1 MNMSDRR
8 GRLSGKTARSYLVF
22 FLAWLLL
29 TSPFFEAGAWAV
41 EPDILRL
48 DFIKLKS
55 LFETEAKKTT
65 EQKVLASLALKT
77 TALSWAMAAANLSG
91 AEKFEEPRWSAKIM
105 NFERSWESTKNWD
118 ERELAALEFYYEAMS
133 DMARILAS
141 RNRQIFF
148 LEELEKLS
156 AKTAE
161 TLLNFGDKADGGL
174 ERRVIISG
182 ALAGVT
188 SLAVR
193 SVGGGAMERPAQ
205 LVIKDMINKANDI
218 SERPDAHYRAK
229 LSLLYAN
236 NAQGLTSLV
245 FLLGH
250 NAEPALNRELTA
262 VRGAWN
268 RHGAGGALPDAMSL
282 SWAAQAQASLPLA
295 YWLATRWRPES

>member
-1 MNMSDRR
+1 MVSR
-8 GRLSGKTARSYLVF
+8 KTATPYLVF
-22 FLAWLLL
+22 LLAWFIL
-29 TSPFFEAGAWAV
+29 TPPFFEPGAGAV

-48 DFIKLKS
+48 EFIKLKS

-65 EQKVLASLALKT
+65 EQKILASLALKT
-77 TALSWAMAAANLSG
+77 TALSWAMTATNLSG
-91 AEKFEEPRWSAKIM
+91 AENFEEPRWAVKIR
-105 NFERSWESTKNWD
+105 NFERDWENTANWD
-118 ERELAALEFYYEAMS
+118 ERELLALEFYYAAMS
-133 DMARILAS
+133 DVARVLAS
-141 RNRQIFF
+141 RNRHILF

-161 TLLNFGDKADGGL
+161 SLLNFGDKVDGGL

-182 ALAGVT
+182 ALASVT

-193 SVGGGAMERPAQ
+193 SVGGGAMEQPVQ
-205 LVIKDMINKANDI
+205 VVIKDMINKANGI

-250 NAEPALNRELTA
+250 NAEPALNRELAA
-262 VRGAWN
+262 VRNAWN
-268 RHGAGGALPDAMSL
+268 RHSAGGALPDATSL

-295 YWLATRWRPES
+295 YWLATRWRPEL